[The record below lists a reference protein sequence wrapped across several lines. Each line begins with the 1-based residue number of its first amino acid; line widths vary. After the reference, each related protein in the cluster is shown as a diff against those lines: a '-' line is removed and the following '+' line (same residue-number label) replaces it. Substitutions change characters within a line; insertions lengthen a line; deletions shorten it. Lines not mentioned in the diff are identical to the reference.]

1 LFWIFILMTTTG
13 INSVSDTYDVASRRI
28 LFPV

>member
-1 LFWIFILMTTTG
+1 MTTTG